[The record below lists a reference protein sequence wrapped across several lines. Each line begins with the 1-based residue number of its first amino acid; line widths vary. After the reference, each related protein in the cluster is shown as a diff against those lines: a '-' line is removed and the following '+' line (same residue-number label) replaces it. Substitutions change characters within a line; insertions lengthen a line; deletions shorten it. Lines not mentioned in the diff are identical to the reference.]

1 MDNNI
6 RSNNNINNN
15 LNLLIQITEHDYN
28 SQNYI
33 NLFASAL
40 KLIPK
45 IPEY

>member
-6 RSNNNINNN
+6 KSNNNINNN
-15 LNLLIQITEHDYN
+15 LNLLIQITKQDYK

-33 NLFASAL
+33 ELFASAL